1 LQTVTWIA
9 TANEIELTI
18 GVLAMKRI
26 LRLSVFSAATLITL
40 FAQGKRAAG
49 TREYFAYFGTYT
61 RQDSKGIYAY
71 RFQPATG
78 KLTPVGLVG
87 ETENP
92 SFLTLHPNQRFL
104 YAVNEIS
111 NYQGESSGSVTA
123 FSIDAKTGNLTLL
136 NRVSAHGTTTCHLV
150 ADKTG
155 KCLLVANYGT
165 GVSVAA
171 FPISADGSLGEASA
185 MVRHTGSSIGPR
197 QKGPHAHSVNLSPDN
212 RFVLV
217 PDLGLDQ
224 VFSYRLDPAQGTL
237 TPDDPAFATV
247 TKGSG
252 PRHFAFHP
260 NGHFAYVLSEMG
272 SLVSVLAYDSA
283 GGTMNE
289 LQTISTLPKDYDGT
303 NNSAEVFVHPNGRF
317 LYASNRGHDS
327 IAVFAIDPRKG
338 TLTSIEQVSTNGK
351 TPRGF
356 AIDPTGAY
364 LLAANQNTND
374 AVLFRVDQ
382 KTGRLTLD
390 GDDLKIPSPV
400 CVIFVPA
407 Q

>member
-1 LQTVTWIA
+1 
-9 TANEIELTI
+9 
-18 GVLAMKRI
+18 MKRI
-26 LRLSVFSAATLITL
+26 SLLFLFSAAALIAL
-40 FAQGKRAAG
+40 FAQGKRPDGA
-49 TREYFAYFGTYT
+49 RDYFAYFGTYT

-92 SFLTLHPNQRFL
+92 SFLTVHPNQRFL

-111 NYQGESSGSVTA
+111 NYQGESAGSVTA

-150 ADKTG
+150 VDKTG

-171 FPISADGSLGEASA
+171 FPVKEDGSLGEASA
-185 MVRHTGSSIGPR
+185 TVQHTGSSIGPR

-224 VFSYRLDPAQGTL
+224 VFSYRLDPAKGTL
-237 TPDDPAFATV
+237 TPNDPPFATV

-260 NGHFAYVLSEMG
+260 NGQFTYTLSEMG
-272 SLVSVLAYDSA
+272 SLVTVFAYDGA
-283 GGTMNE
+283 GGTMKE
-289 LQTISTLPKDYDGT
+289 LQTISTLPKDFSGT
-303 NNSAEVFVHPNGRF
+303 NNSAELFVHPNGRF

-327 IAVFAIDPRKG
+327 IAVFAIDPLKG
-338 TLTSIEQVSTNGK
+338 TLTTIEQVSTQGK
-351 TPRGF
+351 IPRGF

-364 LLAANQNTND
+364 LLAANQNTNN
-374 AVLFRVDQ
+374 AILFRIDQ
-382 KTGRLTLD
+382 KTGRLTPT

>member
-1 LQTVTWIA
+1 
-9 TANEIELTI
+9 
-18 GVLAMKRI
+18 MKRSA
-26 LRLSVFSAATLITL
+26 LLFVFSAVVLTPL
-40 FAQGKRAAG
+40 FAQGRPSAE
-49 TREYFAYFGTYT
+49 TREFFVYFGTYT

-78 KLTPVGLVG
+78 TLTSVGLVG

-92 SFLTLHPNQRFL
+92 SFLTIHPNHRFL

-111 NYQGESSGSVTA
+111 SYRGETAGSVSA
-123 FSIDAKTGNLTLL
+123 FSIAAKTGSLTLL
-136 NRVSAHGTTTCHLV
+136 NRVSTHGGTACHLV
-150 ADKTG
+150 VDKTG
-155 KCLLVANYGT
+155 KCLLVANYGS

-171 FPISADGSLGEASA
+171 FPIKGDGSLGEAST
-185 MVRHTGSSIGPR
+185 MVRHAGSSIGPR

-217 PDLGLDQ
+217 PDLGLDR
-224 VFSYRLDPAQGTL
+224 VLAYRLDPAKGAL
-237 TPDDPAFATV
+237 TPADPPFATV

-260 NGHFAYVLSEMG
+260 NGQFTYVLSEMG
-272 SLVSVLAYDSA
+272 SLVTVFAYDGA
-283 GGTMNE
+283 GGTMKE
-289 LQTISTLPKDYDGT
+289 LQTISTLPKDFSGT
-303 NNSAEVFVHPNGRF
+303 NNAAELFVHPNGRF

-327 IAVFAIDPRKG
+327 IAIFAIDPRKG
-338 TLTSIEQVSTNGK
+338 TLTTVEQVSTQGK
-351 TPRGF
+351 IPRGF

-364 LLAANQNTND
+364 LLAANQDTNN
-374 AVLFRVDQ
+374 AVLFGIDQ
-382 KTGRLTLD
+382 DTGRLTPT

-400 CVIFVPA
+400 CVIFLPA